1 MKRYLLILLLISC
14 KALYAQTT
22 MDIYLNNGSKIQYQI
37 NDIDTITYKSVNCPT
52 TVTDVEGNMY
62 NTIQIGYQCWMK
74 ENLKTGHYQN
84 GAPILTGLAS
94 NVWMLTNPGACE
106 DYNFDSTIS
115 NIYGKLYNF
124 PAIVNAAGLCPV
136 GWHIPSKS
144 EWNVLIKT
152 VDSNAD
158 TSLVLNT
165 NQGGAYKEIG
175 TTYWLSPNT
184 GATNTTGFSA
194 LPGGYRDEYGDFQNL
209 TYTSQWWSTSIQYNL
224 YYYDGVSVKLSWN
237 NSLIKNYLASLSAGL
252 SVRCVKD

>member
-14 KALYAQTT
+14 KALYAQST
-22 MDIYLNNGSKIQYQI
+22 MDIYFNNGSKIQYQI

>member
-22 MDIYLNNGSKIQYQI
+22 MDIYFNNGSKIQYQI
-37 NDIDTITYKSVNCPT
+37 NDVDTITYKSVNCPT
-52 TVTDVEGNMY
+52 NVTDVEGNMY

-84 GAPILTGLAS
+84 GAPILTGLVS

-175 TTYWLSPNT
+175 ITNWLSPNT
-184 GATNTTGFSA
+184 GATNTTGFSG
-194 LPGGYRDEYGDFQNL
+194 LPGGYRDENGFFNNL
-209 TYTSQWWSTSIQYNL
+209 TYTGHWWSSSIQFNGI
-224 YYYDGVSVKLSWN
+224 YDEGVSVKLSWN
-237 NSLIKNYLASLSAGL
+237 NSLIKYYLDSFAAGL